1 MSDKNLDDEPIS
13 WLAELA
19 RLAHEHPEMTEQEIA
34 ELIPVT
40 ITVSIPDKP

>member
-1 MSDKNLDDEPIS
+1 MTEESNKPIN
-13 WLAELA
+13 WLSELA

-40 ITVSIPDKP
+40 ITVSIPEP